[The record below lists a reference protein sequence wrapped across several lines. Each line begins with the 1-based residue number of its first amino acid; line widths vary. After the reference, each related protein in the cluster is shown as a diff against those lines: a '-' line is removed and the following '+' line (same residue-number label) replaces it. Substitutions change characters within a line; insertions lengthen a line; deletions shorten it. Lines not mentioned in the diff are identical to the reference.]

1 MVLAVVC
8 FIPGAILLIASFFA
22 FFSNQGAV
30 GAVMLALALLFLL
43 YGVYRI
49 GKVKKSG
56 GKSISSSKR
65 FIVKCYGVAL
75 YGLPQGECECLL
87 SLFGDRVVFT
97 VNKNDSVLK
106 AEKITSALLK
116 TNSELRGASAGST
129 VAGALLFGV
138 PGAIIASRPKNVT
151 EYVIIINYT
160 SDGELKTVAVAVNK
174 DKKYEAD
181 KIVNYI
187 NKHMSGGSDTVL

>member
-1 MVLAVVC
+1 MILAIAC
-8 FIPGAILLIASFFA
+8 FIPGIILLFASVYA
-22 FFSNQGAV
+22 FFTNQGAV
-30 GAVMLALALLFLL
+30 GAVMLVMALIFLF
-43 YGVYRI
+43 YGLFRMK
-49 GKVKKSG
+49 KVKKAKKRG
-56 GKSISSSKR
+56 TSIR
-65 FIVKCYGVAL
+65 ALIKCYGVAL

-97 VNKNDSVLK
+97 VNKKDSVLK

-116 TNSELRGASAGST
+116 TNSELKGASAGST

>member
-1 MVLAVVC
+1 MILAIAC
-8 FIPGAILLIASFFA
+8 FIPGAILLFASVYA

-30 GAVMLALALLFLL
+30 GAVMLVLALFFLI

-49 GKVKKSG
+49 RKVKKSG
-56 GKSISSSKR
+56 GKSITSSKHV
-65 FIVKCYGVAL
+65 IVKCYGVAL

-97 VNKNDSVLK
+97 VNKKDSVLK

-116 TNSELRGASAGST
+116 TNSELKGASAGST
-129 VAGALLFGV
+129 VAGALLFGI
-138 PGAIIASRPKNVT
+138 PGAIIASRPKSVT
-151 EYVIIINYT
+151 EYIIIINYT

-181 KIVNYI
+181 KIVNYV
-187 NKHMSGGSDTVL
+187 NKHMASGSDTVL

>member
-8 FIPGAILLIASFFA
+8 FIPGTILLIASFFA

-116 TNSELRGASAGST
+116 TNSELKGASAGST

>member
-116 TNSELRGASAGST
+116 TNSELKGASAGST

-187 NKHMSGGSDTVL
+187 NKHISGGSDTVL

>member
-30 GAVMLALALLFLL
+30 VAVMLALALLFLL

-116 TNSELRGASAGST
+116 TNSELKGASAGST

>member
-116 TNSELRGASAGST
+116 TNSELKGASAGST
-129 VAGALLFGV
+129 VAGALLFGI

>member
-8 FIPGAILLIASFFA
+8 FIPGTILLIASFFA

-116 TNSELRGASAGST
+116 SNSELKGASVGST
-129 VAGALLFGV
+129 VAGALLFGI

-160 SDGELKTVAVAVNK
+160 SDGELKTIAVAVNK

>member
-22 FFSNQGAV
+22 FFSNQGTV

-49 GKVKKSG
+49 RKVKKSG
-56 GKSISSSKR
+56 GKSTSSSKR
-65 FIVKCYGVAL
+65 LIVKCYGVAL

-97 VNKNDSVLK
+97 VNKKDSVLK

-116 TNSELRGASAGST
+116 TNSELKGASAGST

>member
-22 FFSNQGAV
+22 FFSNQGTV

-49 GKVKKSG
+49 RKVKKSG
-56 GKSISSSKR
+56 GKSTSSSKR

-75 YGLPQGECECLL
+75 YGLPQGVCECLL

-97 VNKNDSVLK
+97 VNKKDSVLK

-116 TNSELRGASAGST
+116 TNSELKGASAGST

>member
-116 TNSELRGASAGST
+116 TNSELKGASAGST

>member
-1 MVLAVVC
+1 MILAIAC
-8 FIPGAILLIASFFA
+8 FIPGIILLFASVYA
-22 FFSNQGAV
+22 FFTNQGAV
-30 GAVMLALALLFLL
+30 GAVMLVIALIFLF
-43 YGVYRI
+43 YGLFRMK
-49 GKVKKSG
+49 KVKKAKKRG
-56 GKSISSSKR
+56 TSIR
-65 FIVKCYGVAL
+65 ALIKCYGVAL

-97 VNKNDSVLK
+97 VNKKDSVLK

-116 TNSELRGASAGST
+116 TNSELKGASAGST

>member
-116 TNSELRGASAGST
+116 TNSELKGASAGLT

>member
-116 TNSELRGASAGST
+116 TNSELKGASAGST

-187 NKHMSGGSDTVL
+187 NKHMSCGSDTVL

>member
-8 FIPGAILLIASFFA
+8 FIPGAILLIASLFA
-22 FFSNQGAV
+22 FFSNQGTV

-43 YGVYRI
+43 YGIYRI

-116 TNSELRGASAGST
+116 TNSELKGASAGST

-160 SDGELKTVAVAVNK
+160 SDGEPKTVAVAVNK

>member
-8 FIPGAILLIASFFA
+8 FIPGTILLIASFFA

-116 TNSELRGASAGST
+116 SNSELKGASVGST
-129 VAGALLFGV
+129 VAGALLFGI